1 MYSLC
6 HYISRKFKCTD
17 YFSFVLEAISDKVKD
32 KYTTLYFGFTSS
44 SICDLAFEEMMKGT
58 KYGMTVKYALE
69 LNMKIPS

>member
-1 MYSLC
+1 M
-6 HYISRKFKCTD
+6 
-17 YFSFVLEAISDKVKD
+17 LEAISDKVKD